1 MSAHTNNVQ
10 VIRQNGIPAFAVIP
24 YDDYLAMLPES
35 IEPDS
40 VPREVAEKAILED
53 MPLIKAWRL
62 YLGMERGR
70 TDFARAAVDYLA
82 GIVGCTLVC
91 DGEIHPDKETL
102 ADECLDDLPALA
114 EFHTALR
121 EGQPLPVVR
130 ELCRKAKHDIDESLA
145 IYEAQANSIENK
157 RY

>member
-40 VPREVAEKAILED
+40 VPRDVAEKAILED

-62 YLGMERGR
+62 YLGMTQKEVAKKADITQAALSQMERAENTNR
-70 TDFARAAVDYLA
+70 TA
-82 GIVGCTLVC
+82 TL
-91 DGEIHPDKETL
+91 EKL
-102 ADECLDDLPALA
+102 ALA
-114 EFHTALR
+114 LGVSV
-121 EGQPLPVVR
+121 GQVQ
-130 ELCRKAKHDIDESLA
+130 D
-145 IYEAQANSIENK
+145 
-157 RY
+157 